1 MFTVLSGP
9 LIEGVAQFLEFGAGR
24 VFEFVGRSRSMR
36 FTAFEFFGGL
46 FGFFLGHG
54 IDDFHFK
61 FVRQGS
67 FGKCGLP
74 PSIVFLEAD
83 VSLADNF
90 PFMTEPATRQ
100 ADSLPPELV
109 AQIDETVTHYPV
121 SARSAS
127 LPLLHLWQNHFGYID
142 ESGID
147 WIARRLGLEPIN
159 ILELVTFYPWFR
171 QTAPGRTTIRVCR
184 TLSCAMAGSHKV
196 REALCRAAGVNG
208 EAEHGHDVTSPDG
221 RYTIE
226 FVECLASCGTAPVA
240 LVGDRLH
247 EQIGVEEAPAL
258 LGATDETYRKTLR
271 AAHPREQRLILKNV
285 GREDYDT
292 SLDCYLRHG
301 GYESLKKA
309 LQMEPAAIT
318 AEVKASN
325 LRGRGG
331 AAFPTGVKWG
341 FIKRDDGKPHYLV
354 VNGDESEPGTFKDR
368 YILHEDPHQL
378 LEGMMI
384 AAWAL
389 NVNLSYIYI
398 RCEFPE
404 AARLVEKAIAEA
416 KAAGYVGKNVLG
428 SGFDCDIY
436 VHQGAG
442 AYICGEETS
451 LLESLEG
458 KRPYPRIK
466 PPYFPAVFGLYNC
479 PTIVNNVESLCH
491 VKHII
496 SMGAEAFS
504 RLGSP
509 GDGGTRTL
517 CVSGDVQNPGYYE
530 LGCGRITIGQLI
542 NDICGGLRPG
552 RKLKAIIPGGSS
564 AKVLKAGEK
573 YTIKRRTAEGT
584 EETAEVDL
592 LDLVL
597 DASTLA
603 AAGSMIGSAG
613 VMILDDSRDMLW
625 VLNNINDFYAHE
637 SCGQCTPCREG
648 SLWMSKVTTRMLHGD
663 VKTTDAK
670 QLVGIADNIAGRTVC
685 AFGEACAWP
694 TQSFVAKFPE
704 AFEPR
709 TAGTTN
715 GSNGH

>member
-1 MFTVLSGP
+1 M
-9 LIEGVAQFLEFGAGR
+9 
-24 VFEFVGRSRSMR
+24 
-36 FTAFEFFGGL
+36 TAT
-46 FGFFLGHG
+46 
-54 IDDFHFK
+54 
-61 FVRQGS
+61 S
-67 FGKCGLP
+67 
-74 PSIVFLEAD
+74 
-83 VSLADNF
+83 
-90 PFMTEPATRQ
+90 RQ
-100 ADSLPPELV
+100 ADNIPQGLLAAV
-109 AQIDETVTHYPV
+109 DEAVTHYPV
-121 SARSAS
+121 SKRSAS
-127 LPLLHLWQNHFGYID
+127 LPLLHLWQNHFGWID
-142 ESGID
+142 DSGVD
-147 WIARRLGLEPIN
+147 WIARRLDLEPIN

-171 QTAPGRTTIRVCR
+171 QTAPGKKIIRVCR
-184 TLSCAMAGSHKV
+184 TLSCAMAGSYDLHKN
-196 REALCRAAGVNG
+196 LCLAAGCDTS
-208 EAEHGHDVTSPDG
+208 HDDHAHEVTAPDG
-221 RYTIE
+221 SCTIE
-226 FVECLASCGTAPVA
+226 FVECLASCGSAPVA
-240 LVGDRLH
+240 LVGDDLH
-247 EQIGVEEAPAL
+247 ERIAPDDAASL
-258 LGATDETYRKTLR
+258 LGRDTGYRKTVRAPHPAERRLVLR
-271 AAHPREQRLILKNV
+271 HI
-285 GREDYDT
+285 GREDYDA
-292 SLDCYLRHG
+292 SLDCYLRNG

-309 LQMEPAAIT
+309 LAMKPDEIVN
-318 AEVKASN
+318 EVKASG

-331 AAFPTGVKWG
+331 AGFPCGVKWS
-341 FIKRDDGKPHYLV
+341 FIKREDGKPHYLV

-389 NVNLSYIYI
+389 NVHLSYIYI

-404 AARLVEKAIAEA
+404 AARIVTKAIAEA
-416 KAAGYVGKNVLG
+416 RARGFIGKNVLG

-466 PPYFPAVFGLYNC
+466 PPFFPAVFGLYNC
-479 PTIVNNVESLCH
+479 PTIVNNVETLCH

-496 SMGAEAFS
+496 AMGSAEFAK
-504 RLGSP
+504 LGSP

-517 CVSGDVQNPGYYE
+517 GVSGDVRNPGFYE
-530 LGCGRITIGQLI
+530 LGCGQVTVGQLI
-542 NDICGGLRPG
+542 ELCGGMKPG

-573 YTIKRRTAEGT
+573 FKMKRKGPDGAEIT
-584 EETAEVDL
+584 VEVDL
-592 LDLVL
+592 MDLVM
-597 DASTLA
+597 DANSLA

-663 VKTTDAK
+663 VKTTDAT

-685 AFGEACAWP
+685 AFGEACSWP
-694 TQSFVAKFPE
+694 TQSFVGKFRE
-704 AFEPR
+704 EFEPR
-709 TAGTTN
+709 GTGTN
-715 GSNGH
+715 GNGANGH